1 MSSSTANG
9 QLEVPGDHRIALR
22 EISEQQQQMYTIR
35 DDDDDTKSHSE
46 RDLITEKFIHE
57 NSGFFQVYFIFI
69 PFIYSV
75 INYN

>member
-46 RDLITEKFIHE
+46 RDLI
-57 NSGFFQVYFIFI
+57 
-69 PFIYSV
+69 
-75 INYN
+75 